1 MVHLVIHSLFGLTI
15 AGIII
20 KEIIDDDFNY
30 FKRHKILEIDFYI
43 PYPL

>member
-1 MVHLVIHSLFGLTI
+1 MPSLFGLTI
-15 AGIII
+15 ARIVI

-30 FKRHKILEIDFYI
+30 LKRHKILEIAFYI